1 MKKVFNKVIAV
12 AATVPLALTQGFA
25 VLSNAADATTISV
38 ERVLEIKPQELESDW
53 AKLVEG
59 ALIDSEGKNFELNVA
74 DIIDSADFSD
84 KNAAY
89 IEKVQKC
96 IVGNPSVSIQN
107 SVAVMT
113 AQVDATSYV
122 QSNIIDAIKK
132 ELTKQGAASIIDDID
147 FSMLE
152 KKGTFTAAVDGDSI
166 ENTAANKAAGTA
178 NTIRVKGAVF
188 VDSEGNQVATYADAK
203 AYAASTVQQL
213 KVEVTKKAAAAG
225 VSVNLDNLLATYQ
238 KKVEK
243 AFSYADKAIAKSAHE
258 EFATADETLAWLKAQ
273 KEKKTTRFDVPGSV
287 ADLAKYGNTLDKAVA
302 EINKAFQKVDVN
314 YTVDVSMDDITS
326 LLNSGSDFVADA
338 NADTN
343 VYTVTFKV
351 PDENVDADYFSTV
364 EGIEKYYA
372 AHPDQAE
379 ADGVTE
385 ADYSQLVYDSSY
397 KLVTAQ
403 GDADNDT
410 LAGVPSGYFN
420 VERIIKFKD
429 KSTTTTTTTDV
440 TSTTTTDV
448 SGGTTTTD
456 VSGGTTTT
464 DVSGG
469 TTTTDVSGGT
479 TTTDVSGGTTT
490 TDVSGGTT
498 TTDVSGGTT
507 TTDVSG
513 GTTTTDVSGGTT
525 TTDVS
530 GGTTTT
536 DVSGGTTTTNV
547 SGGTTTTD
555 VSGGTTTTD
564 VSGGTTTTDVS
575 GGTTTTDV
583 SGETTTTTTSGT
595 GGSETTTTTTSTG
608 TITPVGTTTLEVEV
622 NPANF
627 YFSVDERELK
637 PSDLFSKFDIVDEE
651 GTHFDA
657 LEAGAVTLDKT
668 TPKEIFDAE
677 GKAYCVTEVNAY
689 FTDPTKADAEPVA
702 APVNP
707 TVYIGVKGDADLNG
721 SVDVQDAVAILT
733 YYAKASAGQE
743 NVAFNEDENLNKL
756 AFFLADVDTESKAG
770 INNGS
775 ELISIQDGV
784 NVLTFYAKKS
794 ANQDPVWPDV
804 IPSLKSLE
812 GSIWYEG

>member
-1 MKKVFNKVIAV
+1 MKKVFNKVIAI

-25 VLSNAADATTISV
+25 VMANAADATTISV
-38 ERVLEIKPQELESDW
+38 ERVLEIKPQELESNW

-59 ALIDSEGKNFELNVA
+59 ALIDSEGKSFELNVA
-74 DIIDSADFSD
+74 DIVDSADFSD

-89 IEKVQKC
+89 VEKVQKC
-96 IVGNPSVSIQN
+96 IVGNPSVKIKN

-213 KVEVTKKAAAAG
+213 KVEVTKKAAAANLT
-225 VSVNLDNLLATYQ
+225 VNLDNLLATYQ

-243 AFSYADKAIAKSAHE
+243 AFSYADKAITTSAHQ
-258 EFATADETLAWLKAQ
+258 EFATADETLAWLKVQ
-273 KEKKTTRFDVPGSV
+273 KDQRTTRFDVPGSV
-287 ADLAKYGNTLDKAVA
+287 ADLAKYGDTLNKAVA
-302 EINKAFQKVDVN
+302 EVNKAFQNVGVN
-314 YTVDVSMDDITS
+314 YTVDVSMDDVTS

-351 PDENVDADYFSTV
+351 PDTDVDADYFSTV

-379 ADGVTE
+379 ADGVTD

-429 KSTTTTTTTDV
+429 KATTTTTTTTDV
-440 TSTTTTDV
+440 S
-448 SGGTTTTD
+448 GTTTTD
-456 VSGGTTTT
+456 VS
-464 DVSGG
+464 
-469 TTTTDVSGGT
+469 
-479 TTTDVSGGTTT
+479 
-490 TDVSGGTT
+490 
-498 TTDVSGGTT
+498 
-507 TTDVSG
+507 
-513 GTTTTDVSGGTT
+513 
-525 TTDVS
+525 
-530 GGTTTT
+530 
-536 DVSGGTTTTNV
+536 
-547 SGGTTTTD
+547 
-555 VSGGTTTTD
+555 GTTTTD

-583 SGETTTTTTSGT
+583 SGETTTTTTTGT
-595 GGSETTTTTTSTG
+595 GGSETTTTTTTGTTG

-622 NPANF
+622 NPTNF

-651 GTHFDA
+651 GTHFNA

-677 GKAYCVTEVNAY
+677 GKPYCVTEVNAY
-689 FTDPTKADAEPVA
+689 FTDPTKADAEAVA

-721 SVDVQDAVAILT
+721 IVDVQDAVAILT
-733 YYAKASAGQE
+733 YYAKTAAAQE

-756 AFFLADVDTESKAG
+756 AYFLADVDTESKAG
-770 INNGS
+770 MNSGS
-775 ELISIQDGV
+775 ELMTTQDAV
-784 NVLTFYAKKS
+784 NVLTFYAKKA
-794 ANQDPVWPDV
+794 ANQEPTWPDV

>member
-1 MKKVFNKVIAV
+1 MKKVFNKVIAI

-25 VLSNAADATTISV
+25 VMANAADATTISV

-59 ALIDSEGKNFELNVA
+59 ALIDSEGKSFELNVA
-74 DIIDSADFSD
+74 DVIDSADFSD

-89 IEKVQKC
+89 VEKVQKC
-96 IVGNPSVSIQN
+96 IVGNPSVKIKN

-213 KVEVTKKAAAAG
+213 KIEITKKAAAANLT
-225 VSVNLDNLLATYQ
+225 VNLDNLLATYQ

-243 AFSYADKAIAKSAHE
+243 AFYYADKAITTSAHQ
-258 EFATADETLAWLKAQ
+258 EFATADETLAWLKVQ
-273 KEKKTTRFDVPGSV
+273 KDQRTTRFDVPGSV
-287 ADLAKYGNTLDKAVA
+287 ADLAKYGDTLNKAVA
-302 EINKAFQKVDVN
+302 EVNKAFQNVGVN
-314 YTVDVSMDDITS
+314 YTVDVSMDDVTS

-351 PDENVDADYFSTV
+351 PDTDVDADYFSTV

-372 AHPDQAE
+372 AHPDQAK

-385 ADYSQLVYDSSY
+385 ADYSELVYDSSY

-429 KSTTTTTTTDV
+429 KATTTTTTTTDV
-440 TSTTTTDV
+440 SGTTTTDVSGTTTTDV

-536 DVSGGTTTTNV
+536 DVSGGTTTT
-547 SGGTTTTD
+547 D
-555 VSGGTTTTD
+555 VSGGTTTT
-564 VSGGTTTTDVS
+564 VSGSTTTTTS
-575 GGTTTTDV
+575 GSNT
-583 SGETTTTTTSGT
+583 ETTTTTTN
-595 GGSETTTTTTSTG
+595 TG

-622 NPANF
+622 NPTNF

-651 GTHFDA
+651 GTHFNA

-677 GKAYCVTEVNAY
+677 GKPYCVTEVNAY
-689 FTDPTKADAEPVA
+689 FTDPTKADAEAVA

-707 TVYIGVKGDADLNG
+707 TVYIGVKGDTDLSG
-721 SVDVQDAVAILT
+721 LVDVPDAVAILT
-733 YYAKASAGQE
+733 YTAKIAAGQE
-743 NVAFNEDENLNKL
+743 NVVFNEDENLNKF
-756 AFFLADVDTESKAG
+756 AFFLADVDTESKEGKNDGNKLMTTEDAVRILTYTAKTAAG
-770 INNGS
+770 Q
-775 ELISIQDGV
+775 EV
-784 NVLTFYAKKS
+784 T
-794 ANQDPVWPDV
+794 WPDV

>member
-1 MKKVFNKVIAV
+1 MKKVFNKVIAI

-25 VLSNAADATTISV
+25 VMANAADATTISV

-59 ALIDSEGKNFELNVA
+59 ALIDSEGKSFELNVA
-74 DIIDSADFSD
+74 DIVDSADFSD

-89 IEKVQKC
+89 VEKVQKC
-96 IVGNPSVSIQN
+96 IVGNPSVKIKN

-213 KVEVTKKAAAAG
+213 KVEITKKAAAANLT
-225 VSVNLDNLLATYQ
+225 VNLDNLLATYQ

-243 AFSYADKAIAKSAHE
+243 AFSYADKAITTSAHK
-258 EFATADETLAWLKAQ
+258 EFATADETLAWLKVQ
-273 KEKKTTRFDVPGSV
+273 KDKRTTRFDVPGSV
-287 ADLAKYGNTLDKAVA
+287 ADLAKYGDTLNKAVA
-302 EINKAFQKVDVN
+302 EVNKAFQNVGVN
-314 YTVDVSMDDITS
+314 YTVDVSMDDVTS

-351 PDENVDADYFSTV
+351 PDTDVDADYFSTV

-379 ADGVTE
+379 ADGVTD

-429 KSTTTTTTTDV
+429 KATTTTTTTTTTDV
-440 TSTTTTDV
+440 SGTTTTDV
-448 SGGTTTTD
+448 SGTTTTD

-530 GGTTTT
+530 G
-536 DVSGGTTTTNV
+536 
-547 SGGTTTTD
+547 
-555 VSGGTTTTD
+555 
-564 VSGGTTTTDVS
+564 
-575 GGTTTTDV
+575 
-583 SGETTTTTTSGT
+583 ETTTTTTTGT
-595 GGSETTTTTTSTG
+595 GGSETTTTTTTGTTG

-622 NPANF
+622 NPTNF

-677 GKAYCVTEVNAY
+677 GKPYCVTEVNAY

-721 SVDVQDAVAILT
+721 IVDVQDAVAILT
-733 YYAKASAGQE
+733 YYAKAAAAQE

-756 AFFLADVDTESKAG
+756 AYFLADVDTESKAG
-770 INNGS
+770 MNSGS
-775 ELISIQDGV
+775 ELMTTQDAV
-784 NVLTFYAKKS
+784 NVLTFYAKKA
-794 ANQDPVWPDV
+794 ANQEPTWPDV

>member
-1 MKKVFNKVIAV
+1 MKKVFNKVIAI

-25 VLSNAADATTISV
+25 VMANAADATTISV

-59 ALIDSEGKNFELNVA
+59 ALIDSEGKSFELNVA

-89 IEKVQKC
+89 VEKVQKC
-96 IVGNPSVSIQN
+96 IVGNPSVKIKN

-213 KVEVTKKAAAAG
+213 KVEITKKAAAANLT
-225 VSVNLDNLLATYQ
+225 VNLDNLLATYQ

-243 AFSYADKAIAKSAHE
+243 AFSYADKAITTSAHK
-258 EFATADETLAWLKAQ
+258 EFATADETLAWLKVQ
-273 KEKKTTRFDVPGSV
+273 KDKRTTRFDVPGSV
-287 ADLAKYGNTLDKAVA
+287 ADLAKYGDTLNKAVA
-302 EINKAFQKVDVN
+302 EVNKAFQNVGVN
-314 YTVDVSMDDITS
+314 YTVDVSMDDVIS
-326 LLNSGSDFVADA
+326 LLNSGSDFVANA
-338 NADTN
+338 NADTNN

-372 AHPDQAE
+372 AHPDQAK

-385 ADYSQLVYDSSY
+385 ADYSELVYDSSY

-429 KSTTTTTTTDV
+429 KATTTTTTTTDV
-440 TSTTTTDV
+440 SGTTTTDVSGTTTTDV

-536 DVSGGTTTTNV
+536 DVSGGTTTT
-547 SGGTTTTD
+547 D
-555 VSGGTTTTD
+555 VSGGTTTT
-564 VSGGTTTTDVS
+564 VSGSTTTTTS
-575 GGTTTTDV
+575 GSNT
-583 SGETTTTTTSGT
+583 ETTTTTTN
-595 GGSETTTTTTSTG
+595 TG

-622 NPANF
+622 NPTNF

-651 GTHFDA
+651 GTHFNA

-677 GKAYCVTEVNAY
+677 GKPYCVTEVNAY

-707 TVYIGVKGDADLNG
+707 TVYIGVKGDTDLSG
-721 SVDVQDAVAILT
+721 LVDVPDAVAILT
-733 YYAKASAGQE
+733 YTAKIAAGQE
-743 NVAFNEDENLNKL
+743 NIVFNEDENLNKF
-756 AFFLADVDTESKAG
+756 AFFLADVDTESKEGKNDGNKLMTTEDAVRILTYTAKTAAG
-770 INNGS
+770 Q
-775 ELISIQDGV
+775 EV
-784 NVLTFYAKKS
+784 T
-794 ANQDPVWPDV
+794 WPDV

>member
-1 MKKVFNKVIAV
+1 MKKVFNKVIAI

-25 VLSNAADATTISV
+25 VMANAADATTISV

-59 ALIDSEGKNFELNVA
+59 ALIDSEGKSFELNVA

-89 IEKVQKC
+89 VEKVKKC

-213 KVEVTKKAAAAG
+213 KVEITKKAAAANLT
-225 VSVNLDNLLATYQ
+225 VNLDNLLATYQ

-243 AFSYADKAIAKSAHE
+243 AFSYADKAITTSAHK
-258 EFATADETLAWLKAQ
+258 EFATADETLAWLKVQ
-273 KEKKTTRFDVPGSV
+273 KDQRTTRFDVPGSV
-287 ADLAKYGNTLDKAVA
+287 ADLAKYGDTLNKAVA
-302 EINKAFQKVDVN
+302 EVNKAFQNVGVN
-314 YTVDVSMDDITS
+314 YTVDVSMDDVTS

-351 PDENVDADYFSTV
+351 PDTDVDADYFSTV

-379 ADGVTE
+379 ADGVTD

-429 KSTTTTTTTDV
+429 KATTTTTTTTTTDV
-440 TSTTTTDV
+440 SGTTTTDV
-448 SGGTTTTD
+448 SGTTTTD

-530 GGTTTT
+530 G
-536 DVSGGTTTTNV
+536 
-547 SGGTTTTD
+547 
-555 VSGGTTTTD
+555 
-564 VSGGTTTTDVS
+564 
-575 GGTTTTDV
+575 
-583 SGETTTTTTSGT
+583 ETTTTTTTGT
-595 GGSETTTTTTSTG
+595 GGSETTTTTTTGTTG

-622 NPANF
+622 NPTNF

-651 GTHFDA
+651 GTHFNA

-677 GKAYCVTEVNAY
+677 GKPYCVTEVNAY

-721 SVDVQDAVAILT
+721 IVDVQDAVAILT
-733 YYAKASAGQE
+733 YYAKTAAAQE

-756 AFFLADVDTESKAG
+756 TYFLADVDTESKAG
-770 INNGS
+770 MNNGS
-775 ELISIQDGV
+775 ELMTTQDAV
-784 NVLTFYAKKS
+784 NVLTFYAKKA
-794 ANQDPVWPDV
+794 ANQDPTWPDV

>member
-59 ALIDSEGKNFELNVA
+59 ALIDSEGKSFELNVA

-89 IEKVQKC
+89 VEKVQKC

-203 AYAASTVQQL
+203 AYAASTVQKL
-213 KVEVTKKAAAAG
+213 KVELTKKAAAANLT
-225 VSVNLDNLLATYQ
+225 VNLDNLLATYQ

-243 AFSYADKAIAKSAHE
+243 AFSYADKAITTSAHQ
-258 EFATADETLAWLKAQ
+258 EFATADETLAWLKVQ
-273 KEKKTTRFDVPGSV
+273 KDQRTTRFDVPGSV
-287 ADLAKYGNTLDKAVA
+287 ADLAKYGDTLNKAVA
-302 EINKAFQKVDVN
+302 EVNKAFQNVGVN
-314 YTVDVSMDDITS
+314 YTVDVSMDDVTS

-351 PDENVDADYFSTV
+351 PDTDVDADYFSTV

-379 ADGVTE
+379 TDGVTD

-429 KSTTTTTTTDV
+429 KATTTTTTDISGTTTTDV
-440 TSTTTTDV
+440 SGTTTTDVSGGTTTTDVSGITTTDV

-464 DVSGG
+464 DVSG
-469 TTTTDVSGGT
+469 S
-479 TTTDVSGGTTT
+479 
-490 TDVSGGTT
+490 
-498 TTDVSGGTT
+498 
-507 TTDVSG
+507 
-513 GTTTTDVSGGTT
+513 
-525 TTDVS
+525 
-530 GGTTTT
+530 
-536 DVSGGTTTTNV
+536 
-547 SGGTTTTD
+547 
-555 VSGGTTTTD
+555 TTTTD

-583 SGETTTTTTSGT
+583 SGETTTTTTGSGDST
-595 GGSETTTTTTSTG
+595 ETTTTTTTTNTG

-622 NPANF
+622 NPTNF

-637 PSDLFSKFDIVDEE
+637 PSDLFSKFDIVDED
-651 GTHFDA
+651 GTHFNA
-657 LEAGAVTLDKT
+657 LELGAVTLDKT

-677 GKAYCVTEVNAY
+677 GKPYCVTEVNAY

-707 TVYIGVKGDADLNG
+707 TVYIGVKGDTDLSG
-721 SVDVQDAVAILT
+721 LVDVPDAVAVLT
-733 YYAKASAGQE
+733 YTAKIAAGQE
-743 NVAFNEDENLNKL
+743 GVVFNEDENLNKFV
-756 AFFLADVDTESKAG
+756 FFLADIDTESKEGKNDGNKLMATEDAVYILTYTAKTAAG
-770 INNGS
+770 Q
-775 ELISIQDGV
+775 EP
-784 NVLTFYAKKS
+784 T
-794 ANQDPVWPDV
+794 WPDV
-804 IPSLKSLE
+804 VPSLKSLE

>member
-1 MKKVFNKVIAV
+1 MKKVFNKVIAI

-25 VLSNAADATTISV
+25 VMANAADATTISV

-59 ALIDSEGKNFELNVA
+59 ALIDSEGKSFELNVA
-74 DIIDSADFSD
+74 DIVDSADFSD

-89 IEKVQKC
+89 VEKVQKC
-96 IVGNPSVSIQN
+96 IVGNPSVKIKN

-188 VDSEGNQVATYADAK
+188 VDSEGNQVATYADVK

-213 KVEVTKKAAAAG
+213 KVEVTKKAAAANLT
-225 VSVNLDNLLATYQ
+225 VNLDNLLATYQ
-238 KKVEK
+238 KKVER
-243 AFSYADKAIAKSAHE
+243 AFSYADKAITTSAHQ
-258 EFATADETLAWLKAQ
+258 EFATADETLAWLKVQ
-273 KEKKTTRFDVPGSV
+273 KDQRTTRFDVPGSV
-287 ADLAKYGNTLDKAVA
+287 ADLAKYGDTLNKAVA
-302 EINKAFQKVDVN
+302 EVNKAFQNVGVN
-314 YTVDVSMDDITS
+314 YTVDVSMDDVTS
-326 LLNSGSDFVADA
+326 LLNSGSDFVADE

-379 ADGVTE
+379 TDGVTE
-385 ADYSQLVYDSSY
+385 ADYSELVYDSSY
-397 KLVTAQ
+397 KQVTAQ

-420 VERIIKFKD
+420 VERIIKFK
-429 KSTTTTTTTDV
+429 KKATTTTTTTDV

-448 SGGTTTTD
+448 SGATTTD
-456 VSGGTTTT
+456 VSGVTTT
-464 DVSGG
+464 DVSGA
-469 TTTTDVSGGT
+469 TTTDVSG
-479 TTTDVSGGTTT
+479 V
-490 TDVSGGTT
+490 
-498 TTDVSGGTT
+498 
-507 TTDVSG
+507 
-513 GTTTTDVSGGTT
+513 
-525 TTDVS
+525 
-530 GGTTTT
+530 
-536 DVSGGTTTTNV
+536 
-547 SGGTTTTD
+547 
-555 VSGGTTTTD
+555 
-564 VSGGTTTTDVS
+564 TTTDVS

-583 SGETTTTTTSGT
+583 SGETTTTTTTGSGE
-595 GGSETTTTTTSTG
+595 GSETTTTTTTTNTG

-622 NPANF
+622 NPTNF

-651 GTHFDA
+651 GTHFNA

-677 GKAYCVTEVNAY
+677 GKPYCVTEVNAY

-721 SVDVQDAVAILT
+721 IVDVQDAVTILT
-733 YYAKASAGQE
+733 YYAKAAAGQTD
-743 NVAFNEDENLNKL
+743 VAFNEDENLNKL
-756 AFFLADVDTESKAG
+756 VFFLADVDTESKAG
-770 INNGS
+770 MNNGS
-775 ELISIQDGV
+775 ELMTTQDAV
-784 NVLTFYAKKS
+784 NVLTFYAKKA
-794 ANQDPVWPDV
+794 ANQEPTWPDV

>member
-1 MKKVFNKVIAV
+1 MKKVFNKVIAI

-25 VLSNAADATTISV
+25 VMANAADATTISV

-59 ALIDSEGKNFELNVA
+59 ALIDSEGKSFELNVA
-74 DIIDSADFSD
+74 DIVDSADFSD

-89 IEKVQKC
+89 VEKVKKC

-213 KVEVTKKAAAAG
+213 KVEVTKKAAAANLT
-225 VSVNLDNLLATYQ
+225 VNLDNLLATYQ

-243 AFSYADKAIAKSAHE
+243 AFSYADKAITTSAHK
-258 EFATADETLAWLKAQ
+258 EFATAGETLAWLKVQ
-273 KEKKTTRFDVPGSV
+273 KDQITTRFDVPGSV
-287 ADLAKYGNTLDKAVA
+287 ADLAKYGDTLNKAVA
-302 EINKAFQKVDVN
+302 EVNKAFQNVGVN
-314 YTVDVSMDDITS
+314 YTVDVSMDDVTS

-351 PDENVDADYFSTV
+351 PDTDVDADYFSTV

-379 ADGVTE
+379 ADGVTD

-429 KSTTTTTTTDV
+429 KSTTTTTT
-440 TSTTTTDV
+440 DV
-448 SGGTTTTD
+448 SGTTTTD

-513 GTTTTDVSGGTT
+513 GTTTTDVSG
-525 TTDVS
+525 
-530 GGTTTT
+530 
-536 DVSGGTTTTNV
+536 
-547 SGGTTTTD
+547 
-555 VSGGTTTTD
+555 
-564 VSGGTTTTDVS
+564 
-575 GGTTTTDV
+575 
-583 SGETTTTTTSGT
+583 ETTTTTTTGT
-595 GGSETTTTTTSTG
+595 GGSETTTTTTTGTTG

-622 NPANF
+622 NPTNF

-651 GTHFDA
+651 GTHFNA

-677 GKAYCVTEVNAY
+677 GKPYCVTEVNAY

-721 SVDVQDAVAILT
+721 IVDVQDAVAILT
-733 YYAKASAGQE
+733 YYAKTAAAQE

-756 AFFLADVDTESKAG
+756 TYFLADVDTESKAG
-770 INNGS
+770 MNNGS
-775 ELISIQDGV
+775 ELMTTQDAV
-784 NVLTFYAKKS
+784 NVLTFYAKKA
-794 ANQDPVWPDV
+794 ANQDPTWPDV

>member
-1 MKKVFNKVIAV
+1 MKKVFNKVIAI

-25 VLSNAADATTISV
+25 VMANAADATTISV

-59 ALIDSEGKNFELNVA
+59 ALIDSEGKSFELNVA

-89 IEKVQKC
+89 VEKVQKC
-96 IVGNPSVSIQN
+96 IVGNPSVKIKN

-213 KVEVTKKAAAAG
+213 KVEVTKKAAAANLT
-225 VSVNLDNLLATYQ
+225 VNLDNLLATYQ

-243 AFSYADKAIAKSAHE
+243 AFSYADKAITTSAHK
-258 EFATADETLAWLKAQ
+258 EFATADETLAWLKVQ
-273 KEKKTTRFDVPGSV
+273 KDKRTTRFDVPGSV
-287 ADLAKYGNTLDKAVA
+287 ADLAKYGDTLNKAVA
-302 EINKAFQKVDVN
+302 EVNKAFQNVGVN
-314 YTVDVSMDDITS
+314 YTVDVSMDDVTS

-351 PDENVDADYFSTV
+351 PDTDVDADYFSTV

-379 ADGVTE
+379 ADGVTD

-429 KSTTTTTTTDV
+429 KATTTTTTTTTTDV
-440 TSTTTTDV
+440 S
-448 SGGTTTTD
+448 GTTTTD
-456 VSGGTTTT
+456 VSGTTTT
-464 DVSGG
+464 D
-469 TTTTDVSGGT
+469 
-479 TTTDVSGGTTT
+479 
-490 TDVSGGTT
+490 
-498 TTDVSGGTT
+498 
-507 TTDVSG
+507 
-513 GTTTTDVSGGTT
+513 
-525 TTDVS
+525 
-530 GGTTTT
+530 
-536 DVSGGTTTTNV
+536 V

-583 SGETTTTTTSGT
+583 SGETTTTTTTGT
-595 GGSETTTTTTSTG
+595 GGSETTTTTTTGTTG

-622 NPANF
+622 NPTNF

-651 GTHFDA
+651 GTHFNA

-677 GKAYCVTEVNAY
+677 GKPYCVTEVNAY

-707 TVYIGVKGDADLNG
+707 TVYIGVKGDTDLSG
-721 SVDVQDAVAILT
+721 LVDVPDAVAILT
-733 YYAKASAGQE
+733 YTAKVAAGQE
-743 NVAFNEDENLNKL
+743 NIVFNEDENLNKF

-770 INNGS
+770 KNEDNKLMTTEDAVRI
-775 ELISIQDGV
+775 
-784 NVLTFYAKKS
+784 LTYTAKT
-794 ANQDPVWPDV
+794 AAGQEVTWPDV

>member
-1 MKKVFNKVIAV
+1 MKKVFNKVIAI

-25 VLSNAADATTISV
+25 VMANAADATTISV
-38 ERVLEIKPQELESDW
+38 ERVLEIKPQELESNW

-59 ALIDSEGKNFELNVA
+59 ALIDSEGKSFELNVA
-74 DIIDSADFSD
+74 DIVDSADFSD

-89 IEKVQKC
+89 VEKVQKC

-213 KVEVTKKAAAAG
+213 KVEVTKKAAAANLT
-225 VSVNLDNLLATYQ
+225 VNLDNLLATYQ

-243 AFSYADKAIAKSAHE
+243 AFSYADKAITTSAHK
-258 EFATADETLAWLKAQ
+258 EFATADETLAWLKVQ
-273 KEKKTTRFDVPGSV
+273 KDQRTTRFDVPGSV
-287 ADLAKYGNTLDKAVA
+287 ADLAKYGDTLNKAVA
-302 EINKAFQKVDVN
+302 EVNKAFQNVGVN
-314 YTVDVSMDDITS
+314 YTVDVSMDDVTS

-351 PDENVDADYFSTV
+351 PDTDVDADYFSTV

-379 ADGVTE
+379 ADGVTD

-429 KSTTTTTTTDV
+429 KSTTTTTTDV
-440 TSTTTTDV
+440 SGTTTTDV
-448 SGGTTTTD
+448 SGTTTTD

-498 TTDVSGGTT
+498 TTDVSG
-507 TTDVSG
+507 
-513 GTTTTDVSGGTT
+513 
-525 TTDVS
+525 
-530 GGTTTT
+530 
-536 DVSGGTTTTNV
+536 
-547 SGGTTTTD
+547 
-555 VSGGTTTTD
+555 
-564 VSGGTTTTDVS
+564 
-575 GGTTTTDV
+575 
-583 SGETTTTTTSGT
+583 ETTTTTTTGT
-595 GGSETTTTTTSTG
+595 GGSETTTTTTTGTTG

-622 NPANF
+622 NPTNF

-651 GTHFDA
+651 GTHFNA

-677 GKAYCVTEVNAY
+677 GKPYCVTEVNAY

-721 SVDVQDAVAILT
+721 IVDVQDAVAILT
-733 YYAKASAGQE
+733 YYAKTAAAQE

-756 AFFLADVDTESKAG
+756 AYFLADVDTESKAG
-770 INNGS
+770 MNSGS
-775 ELISIQDGV
+775 ELMTTQDAV
-784 NVLTFYAKKS
+784 NVLTFYAKKA
-794 ANQDPVWPDV
+794 ANQEPTWPDV

>member
-1 MKKVFNKVIAV
+1 MKKVFNKVIAI

-25 VLSNAADATTISV
+25 VMANAADATTISV

-59 ALIDSEGKNFELNVA
+59 ALIDSEGKSFELNVA
-74 DIIDSADFSD
+74 DIVDSADFSD

-89 IEKVQKC
+89 VEKVQKC
-96 IVGNPSVSIQN
+96 IVGNPSVKIKN

-166 ENTAANKAAGTA
+166 ENTAANKVAGTA

-213 KVEVTKKAAAAG
+213 KVEVTKKAAAANLT
-225 VSVNLDNLLATYQ
+225 VNLDNLLATYQ

-243 AFSYADKAIAKSAHE
+243 AFSYADKAITTSAHQ
-258 EFATADETLAWLKAQ
+258 EFATADETLAWLKVQ
-273 KEKKTTRFDVPGSV
+273 KDQRTTRFDVPGSV
-287 ADLAKYGNTLDKAVA
+287 ADLAKYGDTLNKAVA
-302 EINKAFQKVDVN
+302 EVNKAFQNVGVN
-314 YTVDVSMDDITS
+314 YTVDVSMDDVTI

-351 PDENVDADYFSTV
+351 PDTDVDADYFSTV

-379 ADGVTE
+379 ADGVTD

-429 KSTTTTTTTDV
+429 KATTTTTTDV
-440 TSTTTTDV
+440 SGTTTTDV
-448 SGGTTTTD
+448 SGTTTTD

-530 GGTTTT
+530 G
-536 DVSGGTTTTNV
+536 
-547 SGGTTTTD
+547 
-555 VSGGTTTTD
+555 
-564 VSGGTTTTDVS
+564 
-575 GGTTTTDV
+575 
-583 SGETTTTTTSGT
+583 ETTTTTTTGT
-595 GGSETTTTTTSTG
+595 GGSETTTTTTTGTTG

-622 NPANF
+622 NPTNF

-651 GTHFDA
+651 GTHFNA

-677 GKAYCVTEVNAY
+677 GKPYCVTEVNAY
-689 FTDPTKADAEPVA
+689 FTDPTTADAEPVA

-707 TVYIGVKGDADLNG
+707 TVYIGVKGDADLN
-721 SVDVQDAVAILT
+721 SIVDVQDAVAILT
-733 YYAKASAGQE
+733 YYAKTAAAQE

-756 AFFLADVDTESKAG
+756 TYFLADVDTESKAG
-770 INNGS
+770 MNSGS
-775 ELISIQDGV
+775 ELMTTQDAV
-784 NVLTFYAKKS
+784 NVLTFYAKKA
-794 ANQDPVWPDV
+794 ANQDPTWPDV

>member
-25 VLSNAADATTISV
+25 VMANAADATTISV
-38 ERVLEIKPQELESDW
+38 EKVLNIEPQELESSW

-59 ALIDSEGKNFELNVA
+59 ALIVSEGKSFELDVA

-89 IEKVQKC
+89 VEKVQKC
-96 IVGNPSVSIQN
+96 IVGNPSVKIEN
-107 SVAVMT
+107 SVAIMT

-178 NTIRVKGAVF
+178 NTIRVKGAAF

-213 KVEVTKKAAAAG
+213 KVEITKKAAAAG

-498 TTDVSGGTT
+498 TTDVS
-507 TTDVSG
+507 VR
-513 GTTTTDVSGGTT
+513 
-525 TTDVS
+525 
-530 GGTTTT
+530 
-536 DVSGGTTTTNV
+536 
-547 SGGTTTTD
+547 
-555 VSGGTTTTD
+555 
-564 VSGGTTTTDVS
+564 
-575 GGTTTTDV
+575 
-583 SGETTTTTTSGT
+583 
-595 GGSETTTTTTSTG
+595 
-608 TITPVGTTTLEVEV
+608 PL
-622 NPANF
+622 P
-627 YFSVDERELK
+627 
-637 PSDLFSKFDIVDEE
+637 
-651 GTHFDA
+651 
-657 LEAGAVTLDKT
+657 
-668 TPKEIFDAE
+668 
-677 GKAYCVTEVNAY
+677 
-689 FTDPTKADAEPVA
+689 
-702 APVNP
+702 
-707 TVYIGVKGDADLNG
+707 
-721 SVDVQDAVAILT
+721 
-733 YYAKASAGQE
+733 
-743 NVAFNEDENLNKL
+743 
-756 AFFLADVDTESKAG
+756 FFC
-770 INNGS
+770 
-775 ELISIQDGV
+775 
-784 NVLTFYAKKS
+784 
-794 ANQDPVWPDV
+794 
-804 IPSLKSLE
+804 
-812 GSIWYEG
+812 

>member
-59 ALIDSEGKNFELNVA
+59 ALIDSEGKSFELNVA

-89 IEKVQKC
+89 VEKVQKC

-203 AYAASTVQQL
+203 AYAASTVQKL
-213 KVEVTKKAAAAG
+213 KVELTKKAAAANLT
-225 VSVNLDNLLATYQ
+225 VNLDNLLATYQ

-243 AFSYADKAIAKSAHE
+243 AFSYADKAITTSAHQ
-258 EFATADETLAWLKAQ
+258 EFATADETLAWLKVQ
-273 KEKKTTRFDVPGSV
+273 KDQRTTRFDVPGSV
-287 ADLAKYGNTLDKAVA
+287 ADLAKYGDTLNKAVA
-302 EINKAFQKVDVN
+302 EVNKAFQNVGVN
-314 YTVDVSMDDITS
+314 YTVDVSMDDVTS

-351 PDENVDADYFSTV
+351 PDTDVDADYFSTV

-379 ADGVTE
+379 TDGVTD

-429 KSTTTTTTTDV
+429 KATTTTTTDI
-440 TSTTTTDV
+440 S
-448 SGGTTTTD
+448 GTTTTD
-456 VSGGTTTT
+456 VSGK
-464 DVSGG
+464 
-469 TTTTDVSGGT
+469 
-479 TTTDVSGGTTT
+479 
-490 TDVSGGTT
+490 
-498 TTDVSGGTT
+498 
-507 TTDVSG
+507 
-513 GTTTTDVSGGTT
+513 
-525 TTDVS
+525 
-530 GGTTTT
+530 
-536 DVSGGTTTTNV
+536 
-547 SGGTTTTD
+547 
-555 VSGGTTTTD
+555 
-564 VSGGTTTTDVS
+564 TTTDVS

-583 SGETTTTTTSGT
+583 SGETTTTTTTGSGDST
-595 GGSETTTTTTSTG
+595 ETTTTTTTTNTG

-622 NPANF
+622 NPTNF

-637 PSDLFSKFDIVDEE
+637 PSDLFSKFDIVDED
-651 GTHFDA
+651 GTHFNA
-657 LEAGAVTLDKT
+657 LELGAVTLDKT

-677 GKAYCVTEVNAY
+677 GKPYCVTEVNAY

-707 TVYIGVKGDADLNG
+707 TVYIGVKGDTDLSG
-721 SVDVQDAVAILT
+721 LVDVPDAVAVLT
-733 YYAKASAGQE
+733 YTAKIAAGQE
-743 NVAFNEDENLNKL
+743 GVVFNEDENLNKFV
-756 AFFLADVDTESKAG
+756 FFLADIDTESKEGKNDGNKLMATEDAVYMLTYTAKTAAG
-770 INNGS
+770 Q
-775 ELISIQDGV
+775 EP
-784 NVLTFYAKKS
+784 T
-794 ANQDPVWPDV
+794 WPDV
-804 IPSLKSLE
+804 VPSLKSLE

>member
-59 ALIDSEGKNFELNVA
+59 ALIDSEGKSFELNVA

-89 IEKVQKC
+89 VEKVQKC

-203 AYAASTVQQL
+203 AYAASTVQKL
-213 KVEVTKKAAAAG
+213 KVELTKKAAAANLT
-225 VSVNLDNLLATYQ
+225 VNLDNLLATYQ

-243 AFSYADKAIAKSAHE
+243 AFSYADKAITTSAHQ
-258 EFATADETLAWLKAQ
+258 EFATADETLAWLKVQ
-273 KEKKTTRFDVPGSV
+273 KDQRTTRFDVPGSV
-287 ADLAKYGNTLDKAVA
+287 ADLAKYGDTLNKAVA
-302 EINKAFQKVDVN
+302 EVNKAFQNVGVN
-314 YTVDVSMDDITS
+314 YTVDVSMDDVTS

-351 PDENVDADYFSTV
+351 PDTDVDADYFSTV

-379 ADGVTE
+379 TDGVTD

-429 KSTTTTTTTDV
+429 KATTTTTTDI
-440 TSTTTTDV
+440 SGTTTTDV
-448 SGGTTTTD
+448 SGTTTTD

-464 DVSGG
+464 DVS
-469 TTTTDVSGGT
+469 
-479 TTTDVSGGTTT
+479 
-490 TDVSGGTT
+490 
-498 TTDVSGGTT
+498 
-507 TTDVSG
+507 
-513 GTTTTDVSGGTT
+513 
-525 TTDVS
+525 
-530 GGTTTT
+530 
-536 DVSGGTTTTNV
+536 
-547 SGGTTTTD
+547 
-555 VSGGTTTTD
+555 
-564 VSGGTTTTDVS
+564 GTTTTDVS

-583 SGETTTTTTSGT
+583 SGETTTTTTGSGDST
-595 GGSETTTTTTSTG
+595 ETTTTTTTTNTG

-622 NPANF
+622 NPTNF

-637 PSDLFSKFDIVDEE
+637 PSDLFSKFDIVDED
-651 GTHFDA
+651 GTHFNA
-657 LEAGAVTLDKT
+657 LELGAVTLDKT

-677 GKAYCVTEVNAY
+677 GKPYCVTEVNAY

-707 TVYIGVKGDADLNG
+707 TVYIGVKGDTDLSG
-721 SVDVQDAVAILT
+721 LVDVPDAVAVLT
-733 YYAKASAGQE
+733 YTAKIAAGQE
-743 NVAFNEDENLNKL
+743 GVVFNEDENLNKF
-756 AFFLADVDTESKAG
+756 AFFLADIDTESKEGKNDGNKLMTTEDAVYMLTYTAKTAAG
-770 INNGS
+770 Q
-775 ELISIQDGV
+775 EP
-784 NVLTFYAKKS
+784 T
-794 ANQDPVWPDV
+794 WPDV
-804 IPSLKSLE
+804 VPSLKSLE

>member
-1 MKKVFNKVIAV
+1 MKKVFNKVIAI

-25 VLSNAADATTISV
+25 VMANAADATTISV

-59 ALIDSEGKNFELNVA
+59 ALIDSEGKSFELNVA

-89 IEKVQKC
+89 VEKVQKC
-96 IVGNPSVSIQN
+96 IVGNPSVKIKN

-213 KVEVTKKAAAAG
+213 KVEVTKKAAAANLT
-225 VSVNLDNLLATYQ
+225 VNLDNLLATYQ
-238 KKVEK
+238 KKVER
-243 AFSYADKAIAKSAHE
+243 AFSYADKAITTSAHQ
-258 EFATADETLAWLKAQ
+258 EFATADETLAWLKVQ
-273 KEKKTTRFDVPGSV
+273 KDQRTTRFDVPGSV
-287 ADLAKYGNTLDKAVA
+287 ADLAKYGDTLNKAVA
-302 EINKAFQKVDVN
+302 EVNKAFQNVGVN
-314 YTVDVSMDDITS
+314 YTVDVSMDDVTS

-351 PDENVDADYFSTV
+351 PDTDVDADYFSTV

-379 ADGVTE
+379 TDGVTE
-385 ADYSQLVYDSSY
+385 ADYSELVYDSSY
-397 KLVTAQ
+397 KQVTAQ

-420 VERIIKFKD
+420 VERIIKFK
-429 KSTTTTTTTDV
+429 KKATTTTTTDV
-440 TSTTTTDV
+440 SGTTTTDV
-448 SGGTTTTD
+448 SGTTTTD

-530 GGTTTT
+530 GSTTTT
-536 DVSGGTTTTNV
+536 DVSGSTTTTT
-547 SGGTTTTD
+547 SGSNT
-555 VSGGTTTTD
+555 
-564 VSGGTTTTDVS
+564 
-575 GGTTTTDV
+575 
-583 SGETTTTTTSGT
+583 ETTTTTT
-595 GGSETTTTTTSTG
+595 TTNTG

-622 NPANF
+622 NPTNF

-651 GTHFDA
+651 GTHFNA

-677 GKAYCVTEVNAY
+677 GKPYCVTEVNAY

-707 TVYIGVKGDADLNG
+707 TVYIGVKGDANLDG
-721 SVDVQDAVAILT
+721 IVDTKDAVTILT
-733 YYAKASAGQE
+733 YYAKAAAGQAD
-743 NVAFNEDENLNKL
+743 VAFNEDENLNKL

-770 INNGS
+770 MNSGS
-775 ELISIQDGV
+775 ELMTTQDAV
-784 NVLTFYAKKS
+784 NVLTFYAKKA
-794 ANQDPVWPDV
+794 ANQEPTWPDV

>member
-59 ALIDSEGKNFELNVA
+59 ALIDSEGKSFELNVA

-89 IEKVQKC
+89 VEKVQKC

-203 AYAASTVQQL
+203 AYAASTVQKL
-213 KVEVTKKAAAAG
+213 KVELTKKAAAANLT
-225 VSVNLDNLLATYQ
+225 VNLDNLLATYQ

-243 AFSYADKAIAKSAHE
+243 AFSYADKAITTSAHQ
-258 EFATADETLAWLKAQ
+258 EFATADETLAWLKVQ
-273 KEKKTTRFDVPGSV
+273 KDQRTTRFDVPGSV
-287 ADLAKYGNTLDKAVA
+287 ADLAKYGDTLNKAVA
-302 EINKAFQKVDVN
+302 EVNKAFQNVGVN
-314 YTVDVSMDDITS
+314 YTVDVSMDDVTS

-351 PDENVDADYFSTV
+351 PDTDVDADYFSTV

-379 ADGVTE
+379 TDGVTD

-429 KSTTTTTTTDV
+429 KATTTTTIDI
-440 TSTTTTDV
+440 SGTTTTDV
-448 SGGTTTTD
+448 SGTTTTDVSGTTTTDVSGTTTTDVSGGTTTTDVSGTTTTD

-513 GTTTTDVSGGTT
+513 GTTTTDVSGA
-525 TTDVS
+525 
-530 GGTTTT
+530 
-536 DVSGGTTTTNV
+536 
-547 SGGTTTTD
+547 
-555 VSGGTTTTD
+555 
-564 VSGGTTTTDVS
+564 
-575 GGTTTTDV
+575 
-583 SGETTTTTTSGT
+583 TTTTTTGT
-595 GGSETTTTTTSTG
+595 GDSETTTTTTTTNTG

-637 PSDLFSKFDIVDEE
+637 PSDLFSKFDIVDED
-651 GTHFDA
+651 GTHFNA
-657 LEAGAVTLDKT
+657 LELGAVTLDKT

-677 GKAYCVTEVNAY
+677 GKPYCVTEVNAY

-707 TVYIGVKGDADLNG
+707 TVYIGVKGDTDLSG
-721 SVDVQDAVAILT
+721 LVDVPDAVAVLT
-733 YYAKASAGQE
+733 YTAKIAAGQE
-743 NVAFNEDENLNKL
+743 NVVFNEDENLNKF
-756 AFFLADVDTESKAG
+756 AFFLADIDTESKAG
-770 INNGS
+770 KN
-775 ELISIQDGV
+775 DGNKLMTTEDAV
-784 NVLTFYAKKS
+784 YMLTYTAKT
-794 ANQDPVWPDV
+794 AAGQEPTWPDV
-804 IPSLKSLE
+804 VPSLKSLE

>member
-213 KVEVTKKAAAAG
+213 KVEITKKAAAAG

-243 AFSYADKAIAKSAHE
+243 AFSYADKAITTSAHE
-258 EFATADETLAWLKAQ
+258 EFATADEMLAWLKAQ

-302 EINKAFQKVDVN
+302 EINKAFQKVNVD
-314 YTVDVSMDDITS
+314 YTVAVSMNDVTS

-351 PDENVDADYFSTV
+351 PDENVDADYFSTT

-397 KLVTAQ
+397 KLVTVQ

-440 TSTTTTDV
+440 TETTTTDV
-448 SGGTTTTD
+448 SGVTTTD
-456 VSGGTTTT
+456 VSGATTT
-464 DVSGG
+464 DVSGA
-469 TTTTDVSGGT
+469 TTTDVSGA
-479 TTTDVSGGTTT
+479 TTTDVSGATT
-490 TDVSGGTT
+490 TDVSGAT
-498 TTDVSGGTT
+498 TTDVSGAT

-513 GTTTTDVSGGTT
+513 ATTTDVSGA
-525 TTDVS
+525 
-530 GGTTTT
+530 
-536 DVSGGTTTTNV
+536 
-547 SGGTTTTD
+547 
-555 VSGGTTTTD
+555 
-564 VSGGTTTTDVS
+564 
-575 GGTTTTDV
+575 TTTDV
-583 SGETTTTTTSGT
+583 SGETTTTTTTTSGN
-595 GGSETTTTTTSTG
+595 GSETTTTTTSTG

-622 NPANF
+622 NPTNF

-637 PSDLFSKFDIVDEE
+637 PSDLFSKFDIVDED
-651 GTHFDA
+651 GTHFNA
-657 LEAGAVTLDKT
+657 LELGAVTLDKT

-689 FTDPTKADAEPVA
+689 FTDPTKADAEAVA

-707 TVYIGVKGDADLNG
+707 TVYIGVKGDANLDG
-721 SVDVQDAVAILT
+721 IVDTKDAVSILT
-733 YYAKASAGQE
+733 YYAKVAAGHE
-743 NVAFNEDENLNKL
+743 NVAFNEDENLSKL

-770 INNGS
+770 VNSGS
-775 ELISIQDGV
+775 QLMATQDAV
-784 NVLTFYAKKS
+784 NVLTYYAKS
-794 ANQDPVWPDV
+794 AAGQAPTWPDV

-812 GSIWYEG
+812 GSIWFEG

>member
-59 ALIDSEGKNFELNVA
+59 ALIDSEGKSFELNVA

-89 IEKVQKC
+89 VEKVQKC

-213 KVEVTKKAAAAG
+213 KVELTKKAAAAG
-225 VSVNLDNLLATYQ
+225 VEVNLDSLLATYQ

-243 AFSYADKAIAKSAHE
+243 AFSYADKAIAASAHE
-258 EFATADETLAWLKAQ
+258 KFATADETLAWIKAQ

-302 EINKAFQKVDVN
+302 EINKAFQKVNVD
-314 YTVDVSMDDITS
+314 YTVAVSMDDVTS
-326 LLNSGSDFVADA
+326 LLNSGSDFTVDAD
-338 NADTN
+338 ADTN

-351 PDENVDADYFSTV
+351 PDTDVDADYFSTV

-379 ADGVTE
+379 TDGVTD

-429 KSTTTTTTTDV
+429 KATTTTTTDI
-440 TSTTTTDV
+440 SGTTTTDV
-448 SGGTTTTD
+448 SGTTTTD

-464 DVSGG
+464 DVSGTTTTDVSG
-469 TTTTDVSGGT
+469 GRTTTDVSGGT
-479 TTTDVSGGTTT
+479 TTTDVSGSTTT
-490 TDVSGGTT
+490 TD
-498 TTDVSGGTT
+498 
-507 TTDVSG
+507 
-513 GTTTTDVSGGTT
+513 
-525 TTDVS
+525 
-530 GGTTTT
+530 
-536 DVSGGTTTTNV
+536 V

-583 SGETTTTTTSGT
+583 SGETTTTTTTGSGDST
-595 GGSETTTTTTSTG
+595 ETTTTTTTTNTG

-622 NPANF
+622 NPTNF
-627 YFSVDERELK
+627 YLSVDERELK
-637 PSDLFSKFDIVDEE
+637 PSDLFSKFDIVDED
-651 GTHFDA
+651 GTHFNA
-657 LEAGAVTLDKT
+657 LELGAVTLDKT

-677 GKAYCVTEVNAY
+677 GKPYCVTEVNAY

-707 TVYIGVKGDADLNG
+707 TVYIGVKGDTDLSG
-721 SVDVQDAVAILT
+721 LVDVPDAVAVLT
-733 YYAKASAGQE
+733 YTAKIAAGQE
-743 NVAFNEDENLNKL
+743 GVVFNEDENLNKF
-756 AFFLADVDTESKAG
+756 AFFLADIDTESKEGKNDGNKLMATEDAVYMLTYTAKTAAG
-770 INNGS
+770 Q
-775 ELISIQDGV
+775 EP
-784 NVLTFYAKKS
+784 T
-794 ANQDPVWPDV
+794 WPDV
-804 IPSLKSLE
+804 VPSLKSLE

>member
-59 ALIDSEGKNFELNVA
+59 ALIDSEGKSFELNVA

-89 IEKVQKC
+89 VEKVQKC

-203 AYAASTVQQL
+203 AYAASTVQKL
-213 KVEVTKKAAAAG
+213 KVELTKKAAAAG
-225 VSVNLDNLLATYQ
+225 VEVNLDSLLATYQ

-243 AFSYADKAIAKSAHE
+243 AFSYVDKAIAASAHE
-258 EFATADETLAWLKAQ
+258 KFATADETLAWIKAQ

-302 EINKAFQKVDVN
+302 EINKAFQKVNVD
-314 YTVDVSMDDITS
+314 YTVAVSMDDVTS
-326 LLNSGSDFVADA
+326 LLNSGSDFTVDAD
-338 NADTN
+338 ADTN

-351 PDENVDADYFSTV
+351 PDTDVDADYFSTV

-379 ADGVTE
+379 TDGVTD

-429 KSTTTTTTTDV
+429 KATTTTTTDI
-440 TSTTTTDV
+440 SGTTTTDV
-448 SGGTTTTD
+448 SGTTTTD

-536 DVSGGTTTTNV
+536 TTTG
-547 SGGTTTTD
+547 SGDST
-555 VSGGTTTTD
+555 
-564 VSGGTTTTDVS
+564 
-575 GGTTTTDV
+575 
-583 SGETTTTTTSGT
+583 ETTTTTT
-595 GGSETTTTTTSTG
+595 TTNTG

-622 NPANF
+622 NPTNF

-637 PSDLFSKFDIVDEE
+637 PSDLFSKFDIVDED
-651 GTHFDA
+651 GTHFNA
-657 LEAGAVTLDKT
+657 LELGAVTLDKT

-677 GKAYCVTEVNAY
+677 GKPYCVTEVNAY

-707 TVYIGVKGDADLNG
+707 TVYIGVKGDTDLSG
-721 SVDVQDAVAILT
+721 LVDVPDAVAVLT
-733 YYAKASAGQE
+733 YTAKIAAGQE
-743 NVAFNEDENLNKL
+743 GVVFNEDENLNKF
-756 AFFLADVDTESKAG
+756 AFFLADIDTESKEGKNDGNKLMATEDAVYMLTYTAKTAAG
-770 INNGS
+770 QEPI
-775 ELISIQDGV
+775 
-784 NVLTFYAKKS
+784 
-794 ANQDPVWPDV
+794 WPDV
-804 IPSLKSLE
+804 VPSLKSLE

>member
-59 ALIDSEGKNFELNVA
+59 ALIDSEGKSFELNVA

-89 IEKVQKC
+89 VEKVQKC

-203 AYAASTVQQL
+203 AYAASTVQKL
-213 KVEVTKKAAAAG
+213 KVELTKKAAAAG
-225 VSVNLDNLLATYQ
+225 VEVNLDSLLATYQ

-243 AFSYADKAIAKSAHE
+243 AFSYADKAITTSAHQ
-258 EFATADETLAWLKAQ
+258 EFATADETLAWLKVQ
-273 KEKKTTRFDVPGSV
+273 KDQRTTRFDVPGSV
-287 ADLAKYGNTLDKAVA
+287 ADLAKYGDTLNKAVA
-302 EINKAFQKVDVN
+302 EVNKAFQNVGVN
-314 YTVDVSMDDITS
+314 YTVDVSMDDVTS

-351 PDENVDADYFSTV
+351 PDTDVDADYFSTV

-379 ADGVTE
+379 ADGVTD

-429 KSTTTTTTTDV
+429 KATTTTTTDI
-440 TSTTTTDV
+440 S
-448 SGGTTTTD
+448 GTTTTD

-530 GGTTTT
+530 GA
-536 DVSGGTTTTNV
+536 
-547 SGGTTTTD
+547 
-555 VSGGTTTTD
+555 
-564 VSGGTTTTDVS
+564 
-575 GGTTTTDV
+575 
-583 SGETTTTTTSGT
+583 TTTTTTGSGE
-595 GGSETTTTTTSTG
+595 GSETTTTTTTTNTG

-637 PSDLFSKFDIVDEE
+637 PSDLFSKFDIVDED
-651 GTHFDA
+651 GTHFNA
-657 LEAGAVTLDKT
+657 LELGAVTLDKT

-677 GKAYCVTEVNAY
+677 GKPYCVTEVNAY

-707 TVYIGVKGDADLNG
+707 TVYIGVKGDTDLSG
-721 SVDVQDAVAILT
+721 LVDVPDAVSILT
-733 YYAKASAGQE
+733 YTAKIAAGQE
-743 NVAFNEDENLNKL
+743 GIVFNEDENLNKF

-770 INNGS
+770 KN
-775 ELISIQDGV
+775 DGNKLMTTEDAV
-784 NVLTFYAKKS
+784 YILTYTAKT
-794 ANQDPVWPDV
+794 AAGQEPTWPDV

>member
-1 MKKVFNKVIAV
+1 MKKVFNKVIAI

-25 VLSNAADATTISV
+25 VMANAADATTISV

-59 ALIDSEGKNFELNVA
+59 ALIDSEGKSFELNVA
-74 DIIDSADFSD
+74 DIVDSADFSD

-89 IEKVQKC
+89 VEKVLKC
-96 IVGNPSVSIQN
+96 IVGNPSVKIKN

-213 KVEVTKKAAAAG
+213 KVEVTKKAAAANLT
-225 VSVNLDNLLATYQ
+225 VNLDNLLATYQ

-243 AFSYADKAIAKSAHE
+243 AFSYADKAIVTSAHK
-258 EFATADETLAWLKAQ
+258 EFATADETLAWLKVQ
-273 KEKKTTRFDVPGSV
+273 KDKRTTRFDVPGSV
-287 ADLAKYGNTLDKAVA
+287 ADLAKYGDTLNKAVA
-302 EINKAFQKVDVN
+302 EVNKAFQNVGVN
-314 YTVDVSMDDITS
+314 YTVDVSMDDVTS

-351 PDENVDADYFSTV
+351 LDTDVDADYFSTV

-379 ADGVTE
+379 ADGVTD

-429 KSTTTTTTTDV
+429 KSTTTTTTDV
-440 TSTTTTDV
+440 SGTTTTDV
-448 SGGTTTTD
+448 SGTTTTD

-530 GGTTTT
+530 G
-536 DVSGGTTTTNV
+536 
-547 SGGTTTTD
+547 
-555 VSGGTTTTD
+555 
-564 VSGGTTTTDVS
+564 
-575 GGTTTTDV
+575 
-583 SGETTTTTTSGT
+583 ETTTTTTTGT
-595 GGSETTTTTTSTG
+595 GGSETTTTTTTGTTG

-622 NPANF
+622 NPTNF

-651 GTHFDA
+651 GTHFNA

-677 GKAYCVTEVNAY
+677 GKPYCVTEVNAY

-721 SVDVQDAVAILT
+721 IVDVQDAVAILT
-733 YYAKASAGQE
+733 YYAKTAAAHE

-756 AFFLADVDTESKAG
+756 AYFLADVDTESKAG
-770 INNGS
+770 MNNGS
-775 ELISIQDGV
+775 ELMTTQDAV
-784 NVLTFYAKKS
+784 NVLTFYAKKA
-794 ANQDPVWPDV
+794 ANQEPTWPDV

>member
-1 MKKVFNKVIAV
+1 MKKVFNKVIAI

-25 VLSNAADATTISV
+25 VMANAADATTISV

-59 ALIDSEGKNFELNVA
+59 ALIDSEGKSFELNVA
-74 DIIDSADFSD
+74 DIVDSADFSD

-89 IEKVQKC
+89 VEKVQKC
-96 IVGNPSVSIQN
+96 IVGNPSVKIKN

-166 ENTAANKAAGTA
+166 ENTAANKVAGTA

-213 KVEVTKKAAAAG
+213 KVEVTKKAAAANLT
-225 VSVNLDNLLATYQ
+225 VNLDNLLATYQ

-243 AFSYADKAIAKSAHE
+243 AFSYADKAITTSAHQ
-258 EFATADETLAWLKAQ
+258 EFATADETLAWLKVQ
-273 KEKKTTRFDVPGSV
+273 KDQRTTRFDVPGSV
-287 ADLAKYGNTLDKAVA
+287 ADLAKYGDTLNKAVA
-302 EINKAFQKVDVN
+302 EVNKAFQNVGVN
-314 YTVDVSMDDITS
+314 YTVDVSMDDVTS

-351 PDENVDADYFSTV
+351 PDTDVDADYFSTV

-379 ADGVTE
+379 ADGVTD

-429 KSTTTTTTTDV
+429 KSTTTTTTDV
-440 TSTTTTDV
+440 SGTTTTDV
-448 SGGTTTTD
+448 SGTTTTD

-498 TTDVSGGTT
+498 TTDVSG
-507 TTDVSG
+507 
-513 GTTTTDVSGGTT
+513 
-525 TTDVS
+525 
-530 GGTTTT
+530 
-536 DVSGGTTTTNV
+536 
-547 SGGTTTTD
+547 
-555 VSGGTTTTD
+555 
-564 VSGGTTTTDVS
+564 
-575 GGTTTTDV
+575 
-583 SGETTTTTTSGT
+583 ETTTTTTTGT
-595 GGSETTTTTTSTG
+595 GGSETTTTTTTGTTG

-622 NPANF
+622 NPTNF

-651 GTHFDA
+651 GTHFNA

-677 GKAYCVTEVNAY
+677 GKPYCVTEVNAY

-721 SVDVQDAVAILT
+721 IVDVQDAVAILT
-733 YYAKASAGQE
+733 YYAKTAAAQE

-756 AFFLADVDTESKAG
+756 AYFLADVDTESKAG
-770 INNGS
+770 MNSGS
-775 ELISIQDGV
+775 ELMTTQDAV
-784 NVLTFYAKKS
+784 NVLTFYAKKA
-794 ANQDPVWPDV
+794 ANQEPTWPDV

>member
-1 MKKVFNKVIAV
+1 MKKVFNKVIAI

-25 VLSNAADATTISV
+25 VMANAADATTISV
-38 ERVLEIKPQELESDW
+38 ERVLEIKPQELESNW

-59 ALIDSEGKNFELNVA
+59 ALIDSEGKSFELNVA
-74 DIIDSADFSD
+74 DIVDSADFSD

-89 IEKVQKC
+89 VEKVQKC
-96 IVGNPSVSIQN
+96 IVGNPSVKIKN

-213 KVEVTKKAAAAG
+213 KVEVTKKAAAANLT
-225 VSVNLDNLLATYQ
+225 VNLDNLLATYQ

-243 AFSYADKAIAKSAHE
+243 AFSYADKAITTSAHQ
-258 EFATADETLAWLKAQ
+258 EFATADETLAWLKVQ
-273 KEKKTTRFDVPGSV
+273 KDQRTTRFDVPGSV
-287 ADLAKYGNTLDKAVA
+287 ADLAKYGDTLNKAVA
-302 EINKAFQKVDVN
+302 EVNKAFQNVGVN
-314 YTVDVSMDDITS
+314 YTVDVSMDDVTS

-351 PDENVDADYFSTV
+351 PDTDVDADYFSTV

-379 ADGVTE
+379 ADGVTD

-429 KSTTTTTTTDV
+429 KATTTTTTTTDV
-440 TSTTTTDV
+440 SGTTTTDV
-448 SGGTTTTD
+448 SGTTTTD

-536 DVSGGTTTTNV
+536 DVSG
-547 SGGTTTTD
+547 
-555 VSGGTTTTD
+555 
-564 VSGGTTTTDVS
+564 
-575 GGTTTTDV
+575 
-583 SGETTTTTTSGT
+583 ETTTTTTTGT
-595 GGSETTTTTTSTG
+595 GGSETTTTTTTGTTG

-622 NPANF
+622 NPTNF

-651 GTHFDA
+651 GTHFNA

-677 GKAYCVTEVNAY
+677 GKPYCVTEVNAY

-721 SVDVQDAVAILT
+721 IVDVQDAVAILT
-733 YYAKASAGQE
+733 YYAKTAAAQE

-756 AFFLADVDTESKAG
+756 AYFLADVDTESKAG
-770 INNGS
+770 MNNGS
-775 ELISIQDGV
+775 ELMTTQDAV
-784 NVLTFYAKKS
+784 NVLTFYAKKA
-794 ANQDPVWPDV
+794 ANQDPTWPDV

>member
-1 MKKVFNKVIAV
+1 MKKVFNKVIAI

-25 VLSNAADATTISV
+25 VMANAADATTISV

-59 ALIDSEGKNFELNVA
+59 ALIDSEGKSFELNVA

-89 IEKVQKC
+89 VEKVQKC
-96 IVGNPSVSIQN
+96 IVGNPSVKIKN

-213 KVEVTKKAAAAG
+213 KVEVTKKAAAANLT
-225 VSVNLDNLLATYQ
+225 VNLDNLLATYQ

-243 AFSYADKAIAKSAHE
+243 AFFYADKAITTSAHQ
-258 EFATADETLAWLKAQ
+258 EFATADETLAWLKVQ
-273 KEKKTTRFDVPGSV
+273 KDQITTRFDVPGSV
-287 ADLAKYGNTLDKAVA
+287 ADLAKYGDTLNKAVA
-302 EINKAFQKVDVN
+302 EVNKAFQNVGVN
-314 YTVDVSMDDITS
+314 YTVDVSMDDVTS

-351 PDENVDADYFSTV
+351 PDTDVDADYFSTV

-379 ADGVTE
+379 ADGVTD

-429 KSTTTTTTTDV
+429 KSTTTTTTDV
-440 TSTTTTDV
+440 SGTTTTDV
-448 SGGTTTTD
+448 SGTTTTD

-530 GGTTTT
+530 G
-536 DVSGGTTTTNV
+536 
-547 SGGTTTTD
+547 
-555 VSGGTTTTD
+555 
-564 VSGGTTTTDVS
+564 
-575 GGTTTTDV
+575 
-583 SGETTTTTTSGT
+583 ETTTTTTTGT
-595 GGSETTTTTTSTG
+595 GGSETTTTTTTGTTG

-622 NPANF
+622 NPTNF

-651 GTHFDA
+651 GTHFNA

-677 GKAYCVTEVNAY
+677 GKPYCVTEVNAY

-721 SVDVQDAVAILT
+721 IVDVQDAVAILT
-733 YYAKASAGQE
+733 YYAKAAAAQE

-756 AFFLADVDTESKAG
+756 TYFLADVDTESKAG
-770 INNGS
+770 MNNGS
-775 ELISIQDGV
+775 ELMTTQDAV
-784 NVLTFYAKKS
+784 NVLTFYAKKA
-794 ANQDPVWPDV
+794 ANQEPTWPDV

>member
-25 VLSNAADATTISV
+25 VMANAADATTISV
-38 ERVLEIKPQELESDW
+38 EKVLNIEPQELESSW

-59 ALIDSEGKNFELNVA
+59 ALIVSEGKSFELDVA

-89 IEKVQKC
+89 VEKVQKC
-96 IVGNPSVSIQN
+96 IVGNPSVKIEN
-107 SVAVMT
+107 SVAIMT

-178 NTIRVKGAVF
+178 NTIRVKGAAF

-213 KVEVTKKAAAAG
+213 KVEITKKAAAAG

-536 DVSGGTTTTNV
+536 DVSGGTTTT
-547 SGGTTTTD
+547 D

-637 PSDLFSKFDIVDEE
+637 PSDLFTKFDIVDEE
-651 GTHFDA
+651 GTHFNA

-689 FTDPTKADAEPVA
+689 FTDPTTADAEPVA

-743 NVAFNEDENLNKL
+743 NVAFNEDENLNKFV
-756 AFFLADVDTESKAG
+756 FFLADVDTESKAG

>member
-1 MKKVFNKVIAV
+1 MKKVFNKVIAI

-25 VLSNAADATTISV
+25 VMANAADATTISV

-59 ALIDSEGKNFELNVA
+59 ALIDSEGKSFELNVA
-74 DIIDSADFSD
+74 DIVDSADFSD

-89 IEKVQKC
+89 VEKVQKC
-96 IVGNPSVSIQN
+96 IVGNPSVKIKN

-166 ENTAANKAAGTA
+166 ENTAANKVAGTA

-213 KVEVTKKAAAAG
+213 KVEVTKKAAAANLT
-225 VSVNLDNLLATYQ
+225 VNLDNLLATYQ

-243 AFSYADKAIAKSAHE
+243 AFSYADKAITTSAHQ
-258 EFATADETLAWLKAQ
+258 EFATADETLAWLKVQ
-273 KEKKTTRFDVPGSV
+273 KDQRTTRFDVPGSV
-287 ADLAKYGNTLDKAVA
+287 ADLAKYGDTLNKAVA
-302 EINKAFQKVDVN
+302 EVNKAFQNVGVN
-314 YTVDVSMDDITS
+314 YTVDVSMDDVTI

-351 PDENVDADYFSTV
+351 PDTDVDADYFSTV

-379 ADGVTE
+379 ADGVTD

-429 KSTTTTTTTDV
+429 KATTTTTTDV
-440 TSTTTTDV
+440 SGTTTTDV
-448 SGGTTTTD
+448 SGTTTTD

-513 GTTTTDVSGGTT
+513 
-525 TTDVS
+525 
-530 GGTTTT
+530 
-536 DVSGGTTTTNV
+536 
-547 SGGTTTTD
+547 
-555 VSGGTTTTD
+555 
-564 VSGGTTTTDVS
+564 
-575 GGTTTTDV
+575 
-583 SGETTTTTTSGT
+583 ETTTTTTTGT
-595 GGSETTTTTTSTG
+595 GGSETTTTTTTGTTG

-622 NPANF
+622 NPTNF

-651 GTHFDA
+651 GTHFNA

-677 GKAYCVTEVNAY
+677 GKPYCVTEVNAY
-689 FTDPTKADAEPVA
+689 FTDPTTADAEPVA

-707 TVYIGVKGDADLNG
+707 TVYIGVKGDADLN
-721 SVDVQDAVAILT
+721 SIVDVQDAVAILT
-733 YYAKASAGQE
+733 YYAKTAVAQE

-756 AFFLADVDTESKAG
+756 TYFLADVDTESKAG
-770 INNGS
+770 MNSGS
-775 ELISIQDGV
+775 ELMTTQDAV
-784 NVLTFYAKKS
+784 NVLTFYAKKA
-794 ANQDPVWPDV
+794 ANQDPTWPDV

>member
-1 MKKVFNKVIAV
+1 MKKVFNKVIAI

-25 VLSNAADATTISV
+25 VMANAADATTISV

-59 ALIDSEGKNFELNVA
+59 ALIDSEGKSFELNVA
-74 DIIDSADFSD
+74 DIVDSADFSD

-89 IEKVQKC
+89 VEKVQKC
-96 IVGNPSVSIQN
+96 IVGNPSVKIKN

-213 KVEVTKKAAAAG
+213 KVEVTKKAAAANLT
-225 VSVNLDNLLATYQ
+225 VNLDNLLATYQ

-243 AFSYADKAIAKSAHE
+243 AFSYADKAITTSAHQ
-258 EFATADETLAWLKAQ
+258 EFATADETLAWLKVQ
-273 KEKKTTRFDVPGSV
+273 KDQRTTRFDVPGSV
-287 ADLAKYGNTLDKAVA
+287 ADLAKYGDTLNKAVA
-302 EINKAFQKVDVN
+302 EVNKAFQNVGVN
-314 YTVDVSMDDITS
+314 YTVDVSMDDVTS

-351 PDENVDADYFSTV
+351 PDTDVDADYFSTV

-379 ADGVTE
+379 ADGVTD

-429 KSTTTTTTTDV
+429 KATTTTTTTTDV
-440 TSTTTTDV
+440 SGTTTTDV
-448 SGGTTTTD
+448 SGTTTTD

-513 GTTTTDVSGGTT
+513 GTTTTDVSG
-525 TTDVS
+525 
-530 GGTTTT
+530 
-536 DVSGGTTTTNV
+536 
-547 SGGTTTTD
+547 
-555 VSGGTTTTD
+555 
-564 VSGGTTTTDVS
+564 
-575 GGTTTTDV
+575 
-583 SGETTTTTTSGT
+583 ETTTTTTTGT
-595 GGSETTTTTTSTG
+595 GGSETTTTTTTGTTGTGGSETTTTTTTGTTG

-622 NPANF
+622 NPTNF

-651 GTHFDA
+651 GTHFNA

-721 SVDVQDAVAILT
+721 IVDVQDAVAILT
-733 YYAKASAGQE
+733 YHAKTAAAQE

-756 AFFLADVDTESKAG
+756 AYFLADVDTESKAG
-770 INNGS
+770 MNSGS
-775 ELISIQDGV
+775 ELMTTQDAV
-784 NVLTFYAKKS
+784 NVLTFYAKKA
-794 ANQDPVWPDV
+794 ANQEPTWPDV

>member
-25 VLSNAADATTISV
+25 VMANAADATTISV
-38 ERVLEIKPQELESDW
+38 EKVLNIEPQELESSW

-59 ALIDSEGKNFELNVA
+59 ALIVSEGKSFELDVA

-89 IEKVQKC
+89 VEKVQKC
-96 IVGNPSVSIQN
+96 IVGNPSVKIEN

-213 KVEVTKKAAAAG
+213 KVELTQKAAAAN
-225 VSVNLDNLLATYQ
+225 VVVNLDSLLATYQ
-238 KKVEK
+238 NKMEK

-302 EINKAFQKVDVN
+302 EINKAFQKVGVN

-429 KSTTTTTTTDV
+429 KSTTTTTTTDI
-440 TSTTTTDV
+440 SGTTTTVSGTDV
-448 SGGTTTTD
+448 SGGTTTT
-456 VSGGTTTT
+456 VSGTGT

-469 TTTTDVSGGT
+469 TTTTVSG
-479 TTTDVSGGTTT
+479 TDVSGGTTT
-490 TDVSGGTT
+490 TVSGTG
-498 TTDVSGGTT
+498 TDVSGGTT
-507 TTDVSG
+507 TTVSG
-513 GTTTTDVSGGTT
+513 TGTDVSGGTT
-525 TTDVS
+525 TTVS
-530 GGTTTT
+530 GTGT
-536 DVSGGTTTTNV
+536 DVSGGTTTTV
-547 SGGTTTTD
+547 SGTGTD
-555 VSGGTTTTD
+555 VSGGTTTT
-564 VSGGTTTTDVS
+564 VSGTDVS
-575 GGTTTTDV
+575 G
-583 SGETTTTTTSGT
+583 STTTTTSGS
-595 GGSETTTTTTSTG
+595 GSETTTTTTSTG

-689 FTDPTKADAEPVA
+689 FTDPTTADAEPVA

>member
-1 MKKVFNKVIAV
+1 MKKVFNKVIAI

-25 VLSNAADATTISV
+25 VMANAADATTISV

-59 ALIDSEGKNFELNVA
+59 ALIDSEGKSFELNVA
-74 DIIDSADFSD
+74 DIVDSADFSD

-89 IEKVQKC
+89 VEKVQKC
-96 IVGNPSVSIQN
+96 IVGNPSVKIKN

-213 KVEVTKKAAAAG
+213 KVEVTKKAAAANLT
-225 VSVNLDNLLATYQ
+225 VNLDNLLATYQ

-243 AFSYADKAIAKSAHE
+243 AFSYADKAITTSAHQ
-258 EFATADETLAWLKAQ
+258 EFATADETLAWLKVQ
-273 KEKKTTRFDVPGSV
+273 KDQITTRFDVPGSV
-287 ADLAKYGNTLDKAVA
+287 ADLAKYGDTLNKAVA
-302 EINKAFQKVDVN
+302 EVNKAFQNVGVN
-314 YTVDVSMDDITS
+314 YTVDVSMDDVTS

-351 PDENVDADYFSTV
+351 PDTDVDADYFSTV

-379 ADGVTE
+379 ADGVTD

-429 KSTTTTTTTDV
+429 KSTTTTTTDV
-440 TSTTTTDV
+440 SGTTTTDV
-448 SGGTTTTD
+448 SGTTTTD

-530 GGTTTT
+530 G
-536 DVSGGTTTTNV
+536 
-547 SGGTTTTD
+547 
-555 VSGGTTTTD
+555 
-564 VSGGTTTTDVS
+564 
-575 GGTTTTDV
+575 
-583 SGETTTTTTSGT
+583 ETTTTTTTGT
-595 GGSETTTTTTSTG
+595 GGSETTTTTTTGTTG

-622 NPANF
+622 NPTNF

-651 GTHFDA
+651 GTHFNA

-677 GKAYCVTEVNAY
+677 GKPYCVTEVNAY

-721 SVDVQDAVAILT
+721 IVDVQDAVAILT
-733 YYAKASAGQE
+733 YYAKAAAAQE

-756 AFFLADVDTESKAG
+756 AYFLADVDTESKAG
-770 INNGS
+770 MNNGS
-775 ELISIQDGV
+775 ELMTTQDAV
-784 NVLTFYAKKS
+784 NVLTFYAKKA
-794 ANQDPVWPDV
+794 ANQEPTWPDV

>member
-59 ALIDSEGKNFELNVA
+59 ALIDSEGKSFELNVA

-89 IEKVQKC
+89 VEKVQKC

-122 QSNIIDAIKK
+122 QSNIIASIKK

-213 KVEVTKKAAAAG
+213 KVEVTKKAAAANLT
-225 VSVNLDNLLATYQ
+225 VNLDNLLATYQ

-243 AFSYADKAIAKSAHE
+243 AFSYADKAITTSAHQ
-258 EFATADETLAWLKAQ
+258 EFATADETLAWLKVQ
-273 KEKKTTRFDVPGSV
+273 KDQRTTRFDVPGSV
-287 ADLAKYGNTLDKAVA
+287 ADLAKYGDTLNKAVA
-302 EINKAFQKVDVN
+302 EVNKAFQNVGVN
-314 YTVDVSMDDITS
+314 YTVDVSMDDVTS

-351 PDENVDADYFSTV
+351 PDTDVDADYFSTV

-379 ADGVTE
+379 ADGVTD

-429 KSTTTTTTTDV
+429 KSTTTTTTDISGTTTTDV
-440 TSTTTTDV
+440 SGTTTTDVSGDTTTTDVSGTTTTDV

-536 DVSGGTTTTNV
+536 DVSGA
-547 SGGTTTTD
+547 
-555 VSGGTTTTD
+555 
-564 VSGGTTTTDVS
+564 
-575 GGTTTTDV
+575 
-583 SGETTTTTTSGT
+583 TTTTTTGT
-595 GGSETTTTTTSTG
+595 GDSETTTTTTTTNTG

-622 NPANF
+622 NPTNF

-637 PSDLFSKFDIVDEE
+637 PSDLFSKFDIVDED
-651 GTHFDA
+651 GTHFNA
-657 LEAGAVTLDKT
+657 LELGAVTLDKT

-677 GKAYCVTEVNAY
+677 GKPYCVTEVNAY

-707 TVYIGVKGDADLNG
+707 TVYIGVKGDTDLSG
-721 SVDVQDAVAILT
+721 LVDVPDAVAVLT
-733 YYAKASAGQE
+733 YTAKIAAGQE
-743 NVAFNEDENLNKL
+743 GVVFNEDENLNKF
-756 AFFLADVDTESKAG
+756 AFFLADIDTESKEGKNDGNKLMATEDAVYMLTYTAKTAAG
-770 INNGS
+770 Q
-775 ELISIQDGV
+775 EP
-784 NVLTFYAKKS
+784 T
-794 ANQDPVWPDV
+794 WPDV
-804 IPSLKSLE
+804 VPSLKSLE

>member
-1 MKKVFNKVIAV
+1 MKKVFNKVIAI

-25 VLSNAADATTISV
+25 VMANAADATTISV

-59 ALIDSEGKNFELNVA
+59 ALIDSEGKSFELNVA
-74 DIIDSADFSD
+74 DIVDSADFSD

-89 IEKVQKC
+89 VEKVQKC
-96 IVGNPSVSIQN
+96 IVGNPSVKIKN

-213 KVEVTKKAAAAG
+213 KVEITKKAAAANLT
-225 VSVNLDNLLATYQ
+225 VNLDNLLATYQ

-243 AFSYADKAIAKSAHE
+243 AFSYADKAITTSAHK
-258 EFATADETLAWLKAQ
+258 EFATADETLAWLKVQ
-273 KEKKTTRFDVPGSV
+273 KDKRTTRFDVPGSV
-287 ADLAKYGNTLDKAVA
+287 ADLAKYGDTLNKAVA
-302 EINKAFQKVDVN
+302 EVNKAFQNVGVN
-314 YTVDVSMDDITS
+314 YTVDVSMDDVTS

-351 PDENVDADYFSTV
+351 PDTDVDADYFSTV

-379 ADGVTE
+379 ADGVTD

-429 KSTTTTTTTDV
+429 KATTTTTTTTTTDV
-440 TSTTTTDV
+440 SGTTTTDV
-448 SGGTTTTD
+448 SGTTTTD

-536 DVSGGTTTTNV
+536 DVSG
-547 SGGTTTTD
+547 
-555 VSGGTTTTD
+555 
-564 VSGGTTTTDVS
+564 
-575 GGTTTTDV
+575 
-583 SGETTTTTTSGT
+583 ETTTTTTTGT
-595 GGSETTTTTTSTG
+595 GGSETTTTTTTGTTG

-622 NPANF
+622 NPTNF

-689 FTDPTKADAEPVA
+689 FTDPTTADAEPVA

-721 SVDVQDAVAILT
+721 IIDVQDAVAILT
-733 YYAKASAGQE
+733 YYAKTAAAQE

-756 AFFLADVDTESKAG
+756 AYFLADVDTESKAG
-770 INNGS
+770 MNSGS
-775 ELISIQDGV
+775 ELMTTQDAV
-784 NVLTFYAKKS
+784 NVLTFYAKKA
-794 ANQDPVWPDV
+794 ANQEPTWPDV

>member
-59 ALIDSEGKNFELNVA
+59 ALIDSEGKSFELNVA

-89 IEKVQKC
+89 VEKVQKC

-203 AYAASTVQQL
+203 AYAASTVQKL
-213 KVEVTKKAAAAG
+213 KVELTKKAAAANLT
-225 VSVNLDNLLATYQ
+225 VNLDNLLATYQ

-243 AFSYADKAIAKSAHE
+243 AFSYADKAITTSAHQ
-258 EFATADETLAWLKAQ
+258 EFATADETLAWLKVQ
-273 KEKKTTRFDVPGSV
+273 KDQRTTRFDVPGSV
-287 ADLAKYGNTLDKAVA
+287 ADLAKYGDTLNKAVA
-302 EINKAFQKVDVN
+302 EVNKAFQNVGVN
-314 YTVDVSMDDITS
+314 YTVDVSMDDVTS

-351 PDENVDADYFSTV
+351 PDTDVDADYFSTV

-379 ADGVTE
+379 TDGVTD

-429 KSTTTTTTTDV
+429 KSTTTTTTDI
-440 TSTTTTDV
+440 SGTTTTDV
-448 SGGTTTTD
+448 SGTTTTD

-464 DVSGG
+464 DVS
-469 TTTTDVSGGT
+469 
-479 TTTDVSGGTTT
+479 
-490 TDVSGGTT
+490 
-498 TTDVSGGTT
+498 
-507 TTDVSG
+507 
-513 GTTTTDVSGGTT
+513 
-525 TTDVS
+525 
-530 GGTTTT
+530 
-536 DVSGGTTTTNV
+536 
-547 SGGTTTTD
+547 GTTTTD

-583 SGETTTTTTSGT
+583 SGETTTTTTTGSGDST
-595 GGSETTTTTTSTG
+595 ETTTTTTTTNTG

-622 NPANF
+622 NPTNF

-637 PSDLFSKFDIVDEE
+637 PSDLFSKFDIVDED
-651 GTHFDA
+651 GTHFNA
-657 LEAGAVTLDKT
+657 LELGAVTLDKT

-677 GKAYCVTEVNAY
+677 GKPYCVTEVNAY

-707 TVYIGVKGDADLNG
+707 TVYIGVKGDTDLSG
-721 SVDVQDAVAILT
+721 LVDVPDAVAVLT
-733 YYAKASAGQE
+733 YTAKIAAGQE
-743 NVAFNEDENLNKL
+743 GVVFNEDENLNKFV
-756 AFFLADVDTESKAG
+756 FFLADIDTESKEGKNDGNKLMATEDAVYMLTYTAKTAAG
-770 INNGS
+770 Q
-775 ELISIQDGV
+775 EP
-784 NVLTFYAKKS
+784 T
-794 ANQDPVWPDV
+794 WPDV
-804 IPSLKSLE
+804 VPSLKSLE

>member
-1 MKKVFNKVIAV
+1 MKKVFNKVIAI

-25 VLSNAADATTISV
+25 VMANAADATTISV

-59 ALIDSEGKNFELNVA
+59 ALIDSEGKSFELNVA
-74 DIIDSADFSD
+74 DIVDSADFSD

-89 IEKVQKC
+89 VEKVQKC
-96 IVGNPSVSIQN
+96 IVGNPSVKIKN

-166 ENTAANKAAGTA
+166 ENTAANKVAGTA

-213 KVEVTKKAAAAG
+213 KVEVTKKAAAANLT
-225 VSVNLDNLLATYQ
+225 VNLDNLLATYQ

-243 AFSYADKAIAKSAHE
+243 AFSYADKAITTSAHQ
-258 EFATADETLAWLKAQ
+258 EFATADETLAWLKVQ
-273 KEKKTTRFDVPGSV
+273 KDQRTTRFDVPGSV
-287 ADLAKYGNTLDKAVA
+287 ADLAKYGDTLNKAVA
-302 EINKAFQKVDVN
+302 EVNKAFQNVGVN
-314 YTVDVSMDDITS
+314 YTVDVSMDDVTS

-351 PDENVDADYFSTV
+351 PDTDVDADYFSTV

-379 ADGVTE
+379 ADGVTD

-429 KSTTTTTTTDV
+429 KSTTTTTTDV
-440 TSTTTTDV
+440 SGTTTTDV
-448 SGGTTTTD
+448 SGTTTTD

-498 TTDVSGGTT
+498 TTDVSG
-507 TTDVSG
+507 
-513 GTTTTDVSGGTT
+513 
-525 TTDVS
+525 
-530 GGTTTT
+530 
-536 DVSGGTTTTNV
+536 
-547 SGGTTTTD
+547 
-555 VSGGTTTTD
+555 
-564 VSGGTTTTDVS
+564 
-575 GGTTTTDV
+575 
-583 SGETTTTTTSGT
+583 ETTTTTTTGT
-595 GGSETTTTTTSTG
+595 GGSETTTTTTTGTTG

-622 NPANF
+622 NPTNF

-651 GTHFDA
+651 GTHFNA

-677 GKAYCVTEVNAY
+677 GKPYCVTEVNAY

-721 SVDVQDAVAILT
+721 IVDVQDAVAILT
-733 YYAKASAGQE
+733 YYAKTAAAQE

-756 AFFLADVDTESKAG
+756 AYFLADVDTESKAG
-770 INNGS
+770 MNSGS
-775 ELISIQDGV
+775 ELMTIQDAA
-784 NVLTFYAKKS
+784 NVLTFYAKKA
-794 ANQDPVWPDV
+794 ANQEPTWPDV

>member
-1 MKKVFNKVIAV
+1 MKKVFNKVIAI

-25 VLSNAADATTISV
+25 VMANAADATTISV
-38 ERVLEIKPQELESDW
+38 ERVLEIKPQELESNW

-59 ALIDSEGKNFELNVA
+59 ALIDSEGKSFELNVA
-74 DIIDSADFSD
+74 DIVDSADFSD

-89 IEKVQKC
+89 VEKVQKC
-96 IVGNPSVSIQN
+96 IVGNPSVKIKN

-122 QSNIIDAIKK
+122 QSNIIASIKK

-213 KVEVTKKAAAAG
+213 KVEVTKKAAAANLT
-225 VSVNLDNLLATYQ
+225 VNLDNLLATYQ

-243 AFSYADKAIAKSAHE
+243 AFSYADKAITTSAHK
-258 EFATADETLAWLKAQ
+258 EFATADETLAWLKVQ
-273 KEKKTTRFDVPGSV
+273 KDQRTTRFDVPGSV
-287 ADLAKYGNTLDKAVA
+287 ADLAKYGDTLNKAVA
-302 EINKAFQKVDVN
+302 EVNKAFQNVGVN
-314 YTVDVSMDDITS
+314 YTVDVSMDDVTS

-351 PDENVDADYFSTV
+351 PDTDVDADYFSTV

-379 ADGVTE
+379 ADGVTD

-429 KSTTTTTTTDV
+429 KATTTTTTTTDV
-440 TSTTTTDV
+440 SGTTTTDVSGTTTTDV

-536 DVSGGTTTTNV
+536 DVSGGTTTT
-547 SGGTTTTD
+547 
-555 VSGGTTTTD
+555 
-564 VSGGTTTTDVS
+564 
-575 GGTTTTDV
+575 DV
-583 SGETTTTTTSGT
+583 SGETTTTTTTGT
-595 GGSETTTTTTSTG
+595 GDSETTTTTTTGTTG

-622 NPANF
+622 NPTNF

-677 GKAYCVTEVNAY
+677 GKPYCVTEVNAY

-721 SVDVQDAVAILT
+721 IVDVQDAVAILT
-733 YYAKASAGQE
+733 YYAKTAAAQE

-756 AFFLADVDTESKAG
+756 AYFLADVDTESKAG
-770 INNGS
+770 MNNGS
-775 ELISIQDGV
+775 ELMTTQDAV
-784 NVLTFYAKKS
+784 NVLTFYAKKA
-794 ANQDPVWPDV
+794 ANQEPTWPDV

>member
-59 ALIDSEGKNFELNVA
+59 ALIDSEGKSFELNVA

-89 IEKVQKC
+89 VEKVQKC

-203 AYAASTVQQL
+203 AYAASTVQKL
-213 KVEVTKKAAAAG
+213 KVELTKKAAAANLT
-225 VSVNLDNLLATYQ
+225 VNLDNLLATYQ

-243 AFSYADKAIAKSAHE
+243 AFSYADKAITTSAHQ
-258 EFATADETLAWLKAQ
+258 EFATADETLAWLKVQ
-273 KEKKTTRFDVPGSV
+273 KDQRTTRFDVPGSV
-287 ADLAKYGNTLDKAVA
+287 ADLAKYGDTLNKAVA
-302 EINKAFQKVDVN
+302 EVNKAFQNVGVN
-314 YTVDVSMDDITS
+314 YTVDVSMDDVTS

-351 PDENVDADYFSTV
+351 PDTDVDADYFSTV

-379 ADGVTE
+379 TDGVTD

-429 KSTTTTTTTDV
+429 KSTTTTTTDI
-440 TSTTTTDV
+440 S
-448 SGGTTTTD
+448 GTTTTD

-530 GGTTTT
+530 G
-536 DVSGGTTTTNV
+536 
-547 SGGTTTTD
+547 
-555 VSGGTTTTD
+555 
-564 VSGGTTTTDVS
+564 
-575 GGTTTTDV
+575 
-583 SGETTTTTTSGT
+583 ETTTTTTTGT
-595 GGSETTTTTTSTG
+595 GGSETTTTTTTGTTG

-622 NPANF
+622 NPTNF

-651 GTHFDA
+651 GTHFNA

-677 GKAYCVTEVNAY
+677 GKPYCVTEVNAY

-707 TVYIGVKGDADLNG
+707 TVYIGVKGDTDLSG
-721 SVDVQDAVAILT
+721 LVDVPDAVAVLT
-733 YYAKASAGQE
+733 YTAKIAAGQE
-743 NVAFNEDENLNKL
+743 GVVFNEDENLNKF
-756 AFFLADVDTESKAG
+756 AFFLADIDTESKEGKNDGNKLMATEDAVYMLTYTAKTAAG
-770 INNGS
+770 QEPI
-775 ELISIQDGV
+775 
-784 NVLTFYAKKS
+784 
-794 ANQDPVWPDV
+794 WPDV
-804 IPSLKSLE
+804 VPSLKSLE

>member
-1 MKKVFNKVIAV
+1 MKKVFNKVIAI

-25 VLSNAADATTISV
+25 VMANAADATTISV

-59 ALIDSEGKNFELNVA
+59 ALIDSEGKSFELNVA
-74 DIIDSADFSD
+74 DIVDSADFSD

-89 IEKVQKC
+89 VEKVQKC
-96 IVGNPSVSIQN
+96 IVGNPSVKIKN

-213 KVEVTKKAAAAG
+213 KVEVTKKAAAANLT
-225 VSVNLDNLLATYQ
+225 VNLDNLLATYQ

-243 AFSYADKAIAKSAHE
+243 AFSYADKAITTSAHQ
-258 EFATADETLAWLKAQ
+258 EFATADETLAWLKVQ
-273 KEKKTTRFDVPGSV
+273 KDQRTTRFDVPGSV
-287 ADLAKYGNTLDKAVA
+287 ADLAKYGDTLNKAVA
-302 EINKAFQKVDVN
+302 EVNKAFQNVGVN
-314 YTVDVSMDDITS
+314 YTVDVSMDDVTS

-351 PDENVDADYFSTV
+351 PDTDVDADYFSTV

-379 ADGVTE
+379 ADGVTD

-429 KSTTTTTTTDV
+429 KATTTTTTTTDV
-440 TSTTTTDV
+440 SGTTTTDV
-448 SGGTTTTD
+448 SGTTTTD

-536 DVSGGTTTTNV
+536 DVSG
-547 SGGTTTTD
+547 
-555 VSGGTTTTD
+555 
-564 VSGGTTTTDVS
+564 
-575 GGTTTTDV
+575 
-583 SGETTTTTTSGT
+583 ETTTTTTTGT
-595 GGSETTTTTTSTG
+595 GGSETTTTTTTGTTG

-622 NPANF
+622 NPTNF

-651 GTHFDA
+651 GTHFNA

-677 GKAYCVTEVNAY
+677 GKPYCVTEVNAY

-721 SVDVQDAVAILT
+721 IVDVQDAVAILT
-733 YYAKASAGQE
+733 YYAKTAAAQE

-756 AFFLADVDTESKAG
+756 AYFLADVDTESKAG
-770 INNGS
+770 MNNGS
-775 ELISIQDGV
+775 ELMTTQDAV
-784 NVLTFYAKKS
+784 NVLTFYAKKA
-794 ANQDPVWPDV
+794 ANQEPTWPDV

>member
-1 MKKVFNKVIAV
+1 MKKVFNKVIAI

-25 VLSNAADATTISV
+25 VMANAAAATTISV
-38 ERVLEIKPQELESDW
+38 ERVLEIKPQELESSW

-59 ALIDSEGKNFELNVA
+59 ALIVSEGKSFELDVA

-89 IEKVQKC
+89 VEKVQKC

-213 KVEVTKKAAAAG
+213 KVEITKKAAAAG

-536 DVSGGTTTTNV
+536 DVSG
-547 SGGTTTTD
+547 
-555 VSGGTTTTD
+555 
-564 VSGGTTTTDVS
+564 
-575 GGTTTTDV
+575 
-583 SGETTTTTTSGT
+583 ETTTTTTSGT

-689 FTDPTKADAEPVA
+689 FTDPTTADAEPVA

-775 ELISIQDGV
+775 ELMSTQDAV

-794 ANQDPVWPDV
+794 ANQDPAWPDV

>member
-25 VLSNAADATTISV
+25 VMANAADATTISV
-38 ERVLEIKPQELESDW
+38 EKVLNIEPQELESSW

-59 ALIDSEGKNFELNVA
+59 ALIVSEGKSFELDVA

-89 IEKVQKC
+89 VEKVQKC
-96 IVGNPSVSIQN
+96 IVGNPSVKIEN

-213 KVEVTKKAAAAG
+213 KVELTQKAAAAN
-225 VSVNLDNLLATYQ
+225 VVVNLDSLLATYQ
-238 KKVEK
+238 NKMEK

-302 EINKAFQKVDVN
+302 EINKAFQKVGVN

-429 KSTTTTTTTDV
+429 KSTTTTTTTDI
-440 TSTTTTDV
+440 SGTTTTVSGTDV
-448 SGGTTTTD
+448 SGGTTTT
-456 VSGGTTTT
+456 VSGT

-469 TTTTDVSGGT
+469 TTTTVSGTG
-479 TTTDVSGGTTT
+479 TDVSGGTTT
-490 TDVSGGTT
+490 TVSGTG
-498 TTDVSGGTT
+498 TDVSGGTT
-507 TTDVSG
+507 TTVSG
-513 GTTTTDVSGGTT
+513 TGTDVSGGTT
-525 TTDVS
+525 TTVS
-530 GGTTTT
+530 GTGT
-536 DVSGGTTTTNV
+536 DVSGGTTTTV
-547 SGGTTTTD
+547 SGTGTD
-555 VSGGTTTTD
+555 VSGGTTTT
-564 VSGGTTTTDVS
+564 VSGTGTDVS
-575 GGTTTTDV
+575 GGTTTTVSGTGTDV
-583 SGETTTTTTSGT
+583 SGGTTTTVSGTDVSGSTTTTTSGS
-595 GGSETTTTTTSTG
+595 GSETTTTTTNTG

-689 FTDPTKADAEPVA
+689 FTDPTKADAEAVA

-743 NVAFNEDENLNKL
+743 SVAFNEDENLNKL

-794 ANQDPVWPDV
+794 ANQDPAWPDV

>member
-59 ALIDSEGKNFELNVA
+59 ALIDSEGKSFELNVA

-89 IEKVQKC
+89 VEKVQKC

-203 AYAASTVQQL
+203 AYAASTVQKL
-213 KVEVTKKAAAAG
+213 KVELTKKAAAAG
-225 VSVNLDNLLATYQ
+225 VEVNLDSLLATYQ

-243 AFSYADKAIAKSAHE
+243 AFSYVDKAIAASAHE
-258 EFATADETLAWLKAQ
+258 KFATADETLAWIKAQ

-302 EINKAFQKVDVN
+302 EINKAFQKVNVD
-314 YTVDVSMDDITS
+314 YTVAVSMDDVTS
-326 LLNSGSDFVADA
+326 LLNSGSDFTIDAD
-338 NADTN
+338 ADTN

-351 PDENVDADYFSTV
+351 PDTDVDADYFSTV

-379 ADGVTE
+379 TDGVTD

-429 KSTTTTTTTDV
+429 KATTTTTTDISGTTTTDV
-440 TSTTTTDV
+440 SGTTTTDV

-536 DVSGGTTTTNV
+536 DVSGA
-547 SGGTTTTD
+547 
-555 VSGGTTTTD
+555 
-564 VSGGTTTTDVS
+564 
-575 GGTTTTDV
+575 
-583 SGETTTTTTSGT
+583 TTTTTTGSGE
-595 GGSETTTTTTSTG
+595 GSETTTTTTTTNTG

-651 GTHFDA
+651 GTHFNA

-677 GKAYCVTEVNAY
+677 GKPYCVTEVNAY

-707 TVYIGVKGDADLNG
+707 TVYIGVKGDTDLSG
-721 SVDVQDAVAILT
+721 LVDVPDAVAVLT
-733 YYAKASAGQE
+733 YTAKIAAGQE
-743 NVAFNEDENLNKL
+743 GVVFNEDENLNKFV
-756 AFFLADVDTESKAG
+756 FFLADIDTESKEGKNDGNKLMATEDAVYMLTYTAKTAAG
-770 INNGS
+770 Q
-775 ELISIQDGV
+775 EP
-784 NVLTFYAKKS
+784 T
-794 ANQDPVWPDV
+794 WPDV
-804 IPSLKSLE
+804 VPSLKSLE

>member
-59 ALIDSEGKNFELNVA
+59 ALIDSEGKSFELNVA

-89 IEKVQKC
+89 VEKVQKC

-203 AYAASTVQQL
+203 AYAASTVQKL
-213 KVEVTKKAAAAG
+213 KVELTKKAAAAG
-225 VSVNLDNLLATYQ
+225 VEVNLDSLLATYQ

-243 AFSYADKAIAKSAHE
+243 AFSYADKAITTSAHQ
-258 EFATADETLAWLKAQ
+258 EFATADETLAWLKVQ
-273 KEKKTTRFDVPGSV
+273 KDQRTTRFDVPGSV
-287 ADLAKYGNTLDKAVA
+287 ADLAKYGDTLNKAVA
-302 EINKAFQKVDVN
+302 EVNKAFQNVGVN
-314 YTVDVSMDDITS
+314 YTVDVSMDDVTS

-351 PDENVDADYFSTV
+351 PDTDVDADYFSTV

-379 ADGVTE
+379 ADGVTD

-429 KSTTTTTTTDV
+429 KATTTTTTDI
-440 TSTTTTDV
+440 SGTTTTDV
-448 SGGTTTTD
+448 SGTTTTDVSGGTTTTDVSGTTTTD

-513 GTTTTDVSGGTT
+513 GTTTTDVSGA
-525 TTDVS
+525 
-530 GGTTTT
+530 
-536 DVSGGTTTTNV
+536 
-547 SGGTTTTD
+547 
-555 VSGGTTTTD
+555 
-564 VSGGTTTTDVS
+564 
-575 GGTTTTDV
+575 
-583 SGETTTTTTSGT
+583 TTTTTTGT
-595 GGSETTTTTTSTG
+595 GDSETTTTTTTTNTG

-622 NPANF
+622 NPTNF

-637 PSDLFSKFDIVDEE
+637 PSDLFSKFDIVDED
-651 GTHFDA
+651 GTHFNA
-657 LEAGAVTLDKT
+657 LELGAVTLDKT

-677 GKAYCVTEVNAY
+677 GKPYCVTEVNAY

-707 TVYIGVKGDADLNG
+707 TVYIGVKGDTDLSG
-721 SVDVQDAVAILT
+721 LVDVPDAVAVLT
-733 YYAKASAGQE
+733 YTAKIAAGQE
-743 NVAFNEDENLNKL
+743 GVVFNEDENLNKF
-756 AFFLADVDTESKAG
+756 AFFLADIDTESKEGKNDGNKLMATEDAVYMLTYTAKTAAG
-770 INNGS
+770 Q
-775 ELISIQDGV
+775 EP
-784 NVLTFYAKKS
+784 T
-794 ANQDPVWPDV
+794 WPDV
-804 IPSLKSLE
+804 VPSLKSLE